1 MKRSAIALFTV
12 LLLQAPVYSQF
23 GLGKLKKAMKKVGS
37 VSDLKMSEEDEI
49 ALGQAVSEQIRKRY
63 GVQQDLEATRYLT
76 LAGRVLAEKSSRSH
90 LPYQFI
96 ILDSDAVN
104 AFAAPGGY
112 IHITR
117 GALASLK
124 SEAELAGVL
133 GHEISHVTEKH
144 TLDAIRKMKS
154 IELAEEQTSLG
165 QNSEVFQQVAN
176 KTTEAVL
183 QGFGRSEELEADRV
197 EVHLASSPGYTPQ
210 GLVGFLETLSL
221 QNVADEAG
229 AGLFASHP
237 ETKERIKKLEK
248 EIRKKHLQASNQAT
262 LHDRYKLHIRYQVR
276 EASEEDL
283 LLEGSRGLSGSQK
296 GKEGNQED
304 KENQAEKKKEKKKSR
319 FSLSRLKNPLGSG
332 DKKESAEVTGS
343 GGGRAVGKEDDA
355 ENSSGSRNPKQ
366 VEVEISPEDL
376 QKFKQD
382 GNLK

>member
-1 MKRSAIALFTV
+1 
-12 LLLQAPVYSQF
+12 
-23 GLGKLKKAMKKVGS
+23 MKKIRS

-49 ALGQAVSEQIRKRY
+49 ALGHAVSEQIRKRY
-63 GVQQDLEATRYLT
+63 GVQQDIEATRYIT

-96 ILDSDAVN
+96 VLDSDAVN

-133 GHEISHVTEKH
+133 GHEISHITEKH

-154 IELAEEQTSLG
+154 IELADEQTSLG

-176 KTTEAVL
+176 KATEAVL

-197 EVHLASSPGYTPQ
+197 GVHLASKPGYAPQ
-210 GLVGFLETLSL
+210 GLLGFLETLRL
-221 QNVADEAG
+221 QNQGAETR

-248 EIRKKHLQASNQAT
+248 EIRKKHLQADNQAT
-262 LHDRYKLHIRYQVR
+262 LRDRYKLHIRYQFKEV
-276 EASEEDL
+276 SEEDL
-283 LLEGSRGLSGSQK
+283 LLEGSRGLSGSKK
-296 GKEGNQED
+296 GKEDNQRRSGKAWWPKSQSHLESFLSYAGAGAPPGSFARSHKFGFDFETLAKVLRRAGFSEVRQSEYMQSED
-304 KENQAEKKKEKKKSR
+304 SV
-319 FSLSRLKNPLGSG
+319 LRLDEVSDVASAKYG
-332 DKKESAEVTGS
+332 DKYYSLF
-343 GGGRAVGKEDDA
+343 
-355 ENSSGSRNPKQ
+355 
-366 VEVEISPEDL
+366 VEASP
-376 QKFKQD
+376 
-382 GNLK
+382 